1 MLSALRQTRDQ
12 DAVSRPEPG
21 FRIRIG
27 GDELAP
33 RQARREV
40 AGLRSELGP
49 SLLDTTQ
56 LLVTELVTNSVRH
69 AGADAIEVAVSVDP
83 RRVRVEV
90 ANAGAP
96 FTPRTREESE
106 KANPGWGLFLV
117 DELSDTWGVQGDSGR
132 QRVWCEISRR

>member
-1 MLSALRQTRDQ
+1 MENPLRLTQEG
-12 DAVSRPEPG
+12 AVSPRERG
-21 FRIRIG
+21 SRVRIG

-40 AGLRSELGP
+40 AALRPEVDS
-49 SLLDTTQ
+49 SVIATTE

-83 RRVRVEV
+83 RRGRVEV

-132 QRVWCEISRR
+132 QRVWCEMSRG